1 MKKIVNTF
9 DYDAFKTILTLLTKT
24 VILNIINN
32 MNSIKLVNT
41 LSCFFHRKSL
51 KIYVANEESPW
62 GK

>member
-9 DYDAFKTILTLLTKT
+9 DYDAFQTILSSLTKT
-24 VILNIINN
+24 VILNITNN
-32 MNSIKLVNT
+32 MNSKKWVNT
-41 LSCFFHRKSL
+41 LSCFFHRKYL